1 VGIFLQDIRYGLRM
15 LAKNPGFAAI
25 AILTLALGIGANSAI
40 FSIVHAVLLRPLP
53 YPHSDRLVVVWEKGD
68 DGLRTNTSY
77 ATFVDWRARSRS
89 FDELSVASYSIGTLT
104 GSGQP
109 EQLPALRVSANFF
122 RTLGVRP
129 ALGRDF
135 LAEEDTPSTNNVV
148 ILTDG
153 LWRRRFNADPGII
166 GKSITLNGTSY
177 AVVGVLPRD
186 FQPIVSQGLRN
197 IGAELYRVLG
207 YDGSL
212 PWACR
217 TCHHLVAIGR
227 LHSDISIS
235 QASAEMDTISQN
247 LWTEHPTDYSASGVI
262 IIPLVEQIVGPV
274 RTALLVLMGAVGLVL
289 LIACAN
295 LANMLLALASQRRRE
310 IAIREALGAARSRIV
325 RQLLTESFLLAL
337 GGAGLGFLI
346 AMWMPGLLSAVAPG
360 TVPRLAEVRP
370 DVPVFVFT
378 LTVALATAFVAEMAP
393 ALRLSHEDLQ
403 KNLTETGRS
412 TSGAAGGRLREVLV
426 IAEVALTL
434 TLLVGTGLLLR
445 SLERLLGVNPGFD
458 SQNVLTMQI
467 SVSGAHYKDDA
478 NVRRF
483 YDDLIGRV
491 SALPGVQSVGMT
503 SEVPLTGNR
512 DMYGFHAEGKIQH
525 NPEKDPSA
533 ERYAISPDYLKV
545 MRIPLLR
552 GHPFSAADI
561 NGTPQVVLIN
571 ETAAKMF
578 WPHDDPIGKRVKLGG
593 MDHPWW
599 TIIGVVGDIRHDKLD
614 VPANMQ
620 VYVPHG
626 QWPFVDSTMSLAIR
640 TAKPSTTLASAV
652 REAVWAIDK
661 DQPVSHIAWL
671 SDLVGTSGETRRFTL
686 MLLGV
691 FAAVAMSLCVLG
703 IYGVVSYAVSLRT
716 REMGIRMA
724 LGALPADVGWLVV
737 HHGVLRALMGI
748 VAGIFVSLAMT
759 RLIATLLFG
768 VTPADPL
775 TLAASTLLMLGV
787 ATVACYIPARRA
799 MRVDPMVALRYE

>member
-1 VGIFLQDIRYGLRM
+1 M
-15 LAKNPGFAAI
+15 LSKNPGFAAI

-68 DGLRTNTSY
+68 DGLQTNTSY
-77 ATFVDWRARSRS
+77 ATYVDWRARSRS
-89 FDELSVASYSIGTLT
+89 FDELTLASYWIGTLT

-109 EQLPALRVSANFF
+109 EQLPALRVSSNFF

-135 LAEEDTPSTNNVV
+135 LAEEDTPSTSNVV

-153 LWRRRFNADPGII
+153 LWRRRFSADPGII

-197 IGAELYRVLG
+197 IDAELYRVLG
-207 YDGSL
+207 YDASL

-227 LHSDISIS
+227 LRPDVSIS
-235 QASAEMDTISQN
+235 RAGVEMDTISQN
-247 LWTEHPTDYSASGVI
+247 LWTEHPTEYSTSGVI
-262 IIPLVEQIVGPV
+262 ITPLVEQIVGPV
-274 RTALLVLMGAVGLVL
+274 RSALLVLMGAVGLVL

-295 LANMLLALASQRRRE
+295 LVNMLLARASQRRRE

-325 RQLLTESFLLAL
+325 RQLLTESLLLAL

-346 AMWMPGLLSAVAPG
+346 AMWTPGLLSAVAPG
-360 TVPRLAEVRP
+360 TVPRLAEVKP
-370 DVPVFVFT
+370 DVPVFLFT
-378 LTVALATAFVAEMAP
+378 LTIALATAFVAGMAP

-412 TSGAAGGRLREVLV
+412 TSGGAGSRLREVLV

-458 SQNVLTMQI
+458 PQNVLTMQV
-467 SVSGAHYKDDA
+467 SVSGTHYKDDA

-512 DMYGFHAEGKIQH
+512 DMYGFHAEGKIQD

-533 ERYAISPDYLKV
+533 ERYAISQDYLKV
-545 MRIPLLR
+545 MQIPLLR
-552 GHPFSAADI
+552 GRTFSAADI
-561 NGTPQVVLIN
+561 NGAPQVVLVN

-578 WPHDDPIGKRVKLGG
+578 WSHDDPIGKRVKLGG

-599 TIIGVVGDIRHDKLD
+599 TIIGVVGDIHHDKLD

-626 QWPFVDSTMSLAIR
+626 QWPYTDSTMSLTIR
-640 TAKPSTTLASAV
+640 TAKPSATLASAV
-652 REAVWAIDK
+652 RDAVWAIDK
-661 DQPVSHIAWL
+661 DQPVSHVAWL

-691 FAAVAMSLCVLG
+691 FAAVAMTLCILG

-737 HHGVLRALMGI
+737 HQGILGAVMGI
-748 VAGIFVSLAMT
+748 AAGIFVSLAVT

-768 VTPADPL
+768 VTPTDPL
-775 TLAASTLLMLGV
+775 TLVASTLLMLGV